1 VRIRSFGRWGVITP
15 IALALLVSASWM
27 NAWLSP
33 AVAATGAQLIKH
45 IVVIMQENR
54 SYDEYFGT
62 FPGANGIPPGT
73 CVPGRLLRT
82 CAPAYHDAS
91 DQNTGFSHT
100 TLSARRDMNNGAMDG
115 FVDEALVTRLGECR
129 IKGDPICTQPDTDV
143 QAMGY
148 HDERELPNYWS
159 YAKQF
164 VLQDSMFEP
173 AAAFTLTS
181 HLYMVSAWSADCED
195 PLDPMSCHT
204 DLDTPGQV
212 PGHPGAKVYAWTD
225 VTHLLHNAG
234 VSWAYYVAPGTEPDC
249 EDGSMF
255 CVPKEQKVGTP
266 STFNPLPEFSTVQ
279 GNGQLGNIQDA
290 SNFLSA
296 AKNGT
301 LPSVSWVVPSETNS
315 EHPEALVSRGQ
326 AWVTA
331 LINAVMA
338 GPEWDSTAIFLSWD
352 DWGGF
357 YDHVPPPTVDEA
369 GYGIRE
375 PAVVI
380 SPYAKQGYIDHQ
392 TLSFD
397 AYLKFIEDVFMGGSR
412 IDPATDGRPDSR
424 PDVRENAP
432 ILGDIMQD
440 FDFTQ
445 EPRPPLLLPVY
456 PLPAPAN
463 TGA

>member
-1 VRIRSFGRWGVITP
+1 
-15 IALALLVSASWM
+15 
-27 NAWLSP
+27 
-33 AVAATGAQLIKH
+33 
-45 IVVIMQENR
+45 
-54 SYDEYFGT
+54 
-62 FPGANGIPPGT
+62 
-73 CVPGRLLRT
+73 
-82 CAPAYHDAS
+82 
-91 DQNTGFSHT
+91 
-100 TLSARRDMNNGAMDG
+100 
-115 FVDEALVTRLGECR
+115 
-129 IKGDPICTQPDTDV
+129 
-143 QAMGY
+143 MGY

-445 EPRPPLLLPVY
+445 EPRPPVLLPVY